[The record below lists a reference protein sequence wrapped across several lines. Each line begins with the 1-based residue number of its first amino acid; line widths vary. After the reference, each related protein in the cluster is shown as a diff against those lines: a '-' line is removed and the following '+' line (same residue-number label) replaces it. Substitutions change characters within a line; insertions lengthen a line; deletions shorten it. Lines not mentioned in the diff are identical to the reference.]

1 MDIAGLVRASSTAI
15 RLITGA
21 RAQITAIDL
30 GPHDLFQRR
39 YPVDLRP
46 RF

>member
-1 MDIAGLVRASSTAI
+1 MDIAGLVCASSTAI
-15 RLITGA
+15 RLTTGA

-39 YPVDLRP
+39 YPVHLRP